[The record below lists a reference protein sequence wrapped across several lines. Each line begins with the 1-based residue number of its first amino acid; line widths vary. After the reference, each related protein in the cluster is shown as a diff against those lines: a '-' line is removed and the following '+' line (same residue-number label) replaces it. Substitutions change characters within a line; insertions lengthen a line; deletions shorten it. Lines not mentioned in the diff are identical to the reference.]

1 MTTMERTYV
10 RVTLVWIATLAAL
23 YTFQWFY
30 TR

>member
-10 RVTLVWIATLAAL
+10 RVTIVWIATLAAL
-23 YTFQWFY
+23 YTCQWFY